1 MALDATQLSEL
12 LKLRGIGWSQKEIA
26 EKIGTSQQV
35 VAYQLKKLKEDSL
48 KGDPEDV
55 FNRALVGGLA
65 VGAGIGAAAMMLAQ
79 LLKK

>member
-12 LKLRGIGWSQKEIA
+12 LKLRVIGWSQKEIA

>member
-26 EKIGTSQQV
+26 EKIVTSQQV
-35 VAYQLKKLKEDSL
+35 VAYQLKKLKEDAL

>member
-1 MALDATQLSEL
+1 
-12 LKLRGIGWSQKEIA
+12 
-26 EKIGTSQQV
+26 
-35 VAYQLKKLKEDSL
+35 
-48 KGDPEDV
+48 V

>member
-26 EKIGTSQQV
+26 EKIVTSQQV

>member
-1 MALDATQLSEL
+1 MALDASQLSEL
-12 LKLRGIGWSQKEIA
+12 LKLRGIGWSQQEIA

>member
-1 MALDATQLSEL
+1 MALDASQHSEL
-12 LKLRGIGWSQKEIA
+12 LKLRGIGWSQQEIA